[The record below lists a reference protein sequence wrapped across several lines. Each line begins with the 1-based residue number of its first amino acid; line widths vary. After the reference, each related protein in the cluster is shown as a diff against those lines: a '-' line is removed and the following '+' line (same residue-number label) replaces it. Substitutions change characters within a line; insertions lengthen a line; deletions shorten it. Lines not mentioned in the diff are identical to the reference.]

1 MLTPKQKNV
10 NDYFFHFLLDF
21 FLCMFYNRD
30 RKILKP
36 QKDHYLSEGSEAEG
50 GHMARIPAYRQM
62 YNSLKKD
69 IREGRYAPG
78 SFLPTESEMEELY
91 GVSRTTVRRA
101 IGMLTNEGYLSVTQ
115 GRGTEVQEISTSQ
128 HLNKITSFTE
138 TLRRKG
144 YQVSTQGLAQ
154 EKVPAPD
161 YIRDALALREGEQ
174 VYHIQRV
181 QCADG
186 KPVCVMEDYVAANQA
201 PGFHIQESGCV
212 SVYACLEEEYGLFL
226 KDAVEHISA
235 VSASFT
241 QSQIL
246 RIPVGAPL
254 LHSRRIA
261 NTEHGALIY
270 SSLYV
275 VAERYEYQIY
285 QAGRG

>member
-1 MLTPKQKNV
+1 
-10 NDYFFHFLLDF
+10 
-21 FLCMFYNRD
+21 
-30 RKILKP
+30 
-36 QKDHYLSEGSEAEG
+36 
-50 GHMARIPAYRQM
+50 MAKIPAYKRM
-62 YNSLKKD
+62 YSSLKKD
-69 IREGRYAPG
+69 IQEGRYMPG
-78 SFLPTESEMEELY
+78 AFLPTESEMESIY

-101 IGMLTNEGYLSVTQ
+101 IGILTNEGYLSVTQ
-115 GRGTEVQEISTSQ
+115 GRGTQVQDISTSQ

-138 TLRRKG
+138 TLRQRG

-154 EKVPAPD
+154 EKVAAPEF
-161 YIRDALALREGEQ
+161 IRDALSLKEGDQ

-186 KPVCVMEDYVAANQA
+186 KPVCMMEDYLAANQV
-201 PGFHIQESGCV
+201 PGFVLRESGCV
-212 SVYACLEEEYGLFL
+212 SVYACLEEDYGILL

-246 RIPVGAPL
+246 RVPVGAPL

-261 NTEHGALIY
+261 NTEHGALIC

-285 QAGRG
+285 QVGRA

>member
-1 MLTPKQKNV
+1 
-10 NDYFFHFLLDF
+10 
-21 FLCMFYNRD
+21 
-30 RKILKP
+30 
-36 QKDHYLSEGSEAEG
+36 
-50 GHMARIPAYRQM
+50 MAKIPAYKQM
-62 YNSLKKD
+62 YMSLKKD
-69 IREGRYAPG
+69 IQEGRYIPG
-78 SFLPTESEMEELY
+78 SFLPTESELEKLY

-101 IGMLTNEGYLSVTQ
+101 IGLLTNEGYLSVTQ
-115 GRGTEVQEISTSQ
+115 GRGTQVQEISTSQ
-128 HLNKITSFTE
+128 HLNQITSFTE

-144 YQVSTQGLAQ
+144 YEVSTQGLDV
-154 EKVPAPD
+154 EKIQAPEH
-161 YIRDALALREGEQ
+161 IREILSLKEGGL
-174 VYHIQRV
+174 VYHVQRV

-186 KPVCVMEDYVAANQA
+186 HPVCLMEDYLAADQV
-201 PGFHIQESGCV
+201 PDLTLKGSGCV
-212 SVYACLEEEYGLFL
+212 SIYACLEEEYGLFL

-275 VAERYEYQIY
+275 IAERYEYQIY
-285 QAGRG
+285 QVGRS